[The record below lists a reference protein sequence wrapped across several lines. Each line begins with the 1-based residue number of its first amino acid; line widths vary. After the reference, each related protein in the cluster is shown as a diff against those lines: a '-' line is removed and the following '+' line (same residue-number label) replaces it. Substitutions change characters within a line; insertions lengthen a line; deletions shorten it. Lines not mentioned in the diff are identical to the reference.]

1 LPTDVIIDHQP
12 FHASKVIDKPGYY
25 HLYFSNCEDKTQ
37 VDFKMK
43 LTEYNNVNGAKSF
56 LSAGENSLPTWFFAL
71 CVMFVVEL
79 VMWVV
84 FLRKNRDQI
93 RNIHHLMTVVIVL
106 KILSLFFEAFKYHSL
121 KTNGVAD
128 GWSVAYFIFSFL
140 KGMMMFAV
148 IVLIGTGW
156 SYLKPFLTDRDKHM
170 VLVILVV
177 QFMFNIAALVLEET
191 SPGAAG
197 WLTWRDILH
206 LLDMVCCCVILLPI
220 MSSIRHL
227 REAAEVDG
235 KAARNMK
242 RLKRFRTFYLL
253 VVSYVYFTR
262 IIVFLLN
269 ATLPFE
275 MTWLGTVISEVGTLA
290 FYGITGW
297 LFRPQPQNPYLALDT
312 EEGAPNASGGVIP
325 SADVVDL

>member
-1 LPTDVIIDHQP
+1 LKSEKTIE
-12 FHASKVIDKPGYY
+12 KEGYY
-25 HLYFSNCEDKTQ
+25 HLYFSNCEKQTQ
-37 VDFKMK
+37 VDFELK
-43 LTEYNNVNGAKSF
+43 LIEYNVAADGSKSY
-56 LSAGENSLPTWFFAL
+56 LSAGETSLPIWFGAL
-71 CVMFVVEL
+71 AGMFIIEL
-79 VMWVV
+79 IVWVV
-84 FLRKNRDQI
+84 FLRKNRDNI
-93 RNIHHLMTVVIVL
+93 RNIHHLMTVVVIL
-106 KILSLFFEAFKYHSL
+106 KSLSLFFESMKYHSL
-121 KTNGVAD
+121 KSSGVAD
-128 GWSVAYFIFSFL
+128 GWAVAYFIFAFL
-140 KGMMMFAV
+140 KGMMMFSV

-170 VLVILVV
+170 MLVILVV

-206 LLDMVCCCVILLPI
+206 LLDMICCCIILLPI
-220 MSSIRHL
+220 MWSIRHL

-235 KAARNMK
+235 KAARNMV

-275 MTWLGTVISEVGTLA
+275 MTWLGTVISELGTLA
-290 FYGITGW
+290 FYAITGW
-297 LFRPQPQNPYLALDT
+297 LFRPQAQNPYLALDT
-312 EEGAPNASGGVIP
+312 EGDSSTVVP
-325 SADVVDL
+325 SAEMADL